1 MILSELIRKF
11 RVAAFDMEQ
20 PYLFADEDITDWLN
34 DAVKEAAI
42 RGRLIHDSTT
52 PSVCTIATV
61 PNVSIYALHESLY
74 EIDSICWVD
83 DNPQTRTF
91 NDLCLIS
98 QDEMGKVWRDWR
110 TRQARN
116 PEYAIQYDTH
126 IRLVPVPSEVGSI
139 EIECYRTPINPM
151 VLDTDSPE
159 INGIH
164 HEYLIQWALHKGFK
178 TPDSEVFDLNRAAL
192 AEQEFTDYFGMRP
205 DSDLRRIT
213 RHDVPH
219 TVKAFWV

>member
-52 PSVCTIATV
+52 TGVCTISTQ
-61 PNVSIYALHESLY
+61 PNVSVYALHESLY
-74 EIDSICWVD
+74 EIDSIHWLSAD
-83 DNPQTRTF
+83 DPYNANP
-91 NDLCLIS
+91 LCLIS
-98 QDEMGKVWRDWR
+98 QEEMGDIWHDWR
-110 TRQARN
+110 TREPN
-116 PEYAIQYDTH
+116 SPEYAIQRDTN
-126 IRLVPVPSEVGSI
+126 IRIVPAPNVAGVISLEG
-139 EIECYRTPINPM
+139 YRTPLTPM
-151 VLDTDSPE
+151 TLDTDRPE
-159 INGIH
+159 INIIH

-178 TPDSEVFDLNRAAL
+178 SPDAETFDLNRAAL
-192 AEQEFTDYFGMRP
+192 AEQEFTDYFGERP

-213 RHDVPH
+213 REDVPH
-219 TVKAFWV
+219 TVKPFWV

>member
-52 PSVCTIATV
+52 TGVCTISTQ
-61 PNVSIYALHESLY
+61 PNVSVYALHESLY
-74 EIDSICWVD
+74 EIDSIHWISAD
-83 DNPQTRTF
+83 DPYNANP
-91 NDLCLIS
+91 LCLIS
-98 QDEMGKVWRDWR
+98 QEEMGDIWHDWR
-110 TRQARN
+110 TREPNN
-116 PEYAIQYDTH
+116 PEYAIQRDTN
-126 IRLVPVPSEVGSI
+126 IRIVPAPNVAGVIALEG
-139 EIECYRTPINPM
+139 YRTPLTPM
-151 VLDTDSPE
+151 TLDTDRPE
-159 INGIH
+159 INIIH

-178 TPDSEVFDLNRAAL
+178 SPDAETFDLNRAAL
-192 AEQEFTDYFGMRP
+192 AEQEFTEYFGKRP

-219 TVKAFWV
+219 TVKPFWV